1 MQSPT
6 EQDILNMKQIQTEQ
20 LSAIQDKEQLLVN
33 RSRMLQIAQDRNA
46 YKTKVIYTLIAII
59 FLIFILIL
67 YIYVMYNKN
76 R

>member
-1 MQSPT
+1 MPSTT